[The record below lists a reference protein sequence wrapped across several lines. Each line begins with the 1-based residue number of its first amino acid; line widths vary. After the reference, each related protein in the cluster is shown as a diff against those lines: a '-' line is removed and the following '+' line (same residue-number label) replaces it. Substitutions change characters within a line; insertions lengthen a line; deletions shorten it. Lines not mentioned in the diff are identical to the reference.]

1 MHTQQDTEAVVVS
14 SVEEMVEVVSPAEM
28 VDAEEVVEEMEAA
41 AAELNYF
48 CGHRD
53 RLGYAARLRR
63 GSTGTLAV
71 VVR

>member
-41 AAELNYF
+41 AA
-48 CGHRD
+48 
-53 RLGYAARLRR
+53 AA
-63 GSTGTLAV
+63 AV
-71 VVR
+71 VRRQNGVIWDWRFLVYHLGIW

>member
-41 AAELNYF
+41 AA
-48 CGHRD
+48 
-53 RLGYAARLRR
+53 A
-63 GSTGTLAV
+63 AV
-71 VVR
+71 VRRQDGVIWDWRFLVYHLGIW